1 MVGFR
6 LPAVAGVGVLALMSS
21 GVPAGAQEDGFEYVA
36 MGDSAAAGPLVPGP
50 DPNLLC
56 FRSTMNYPQVAAVR
70 LGAQLKDV
78 TCSGAETED
87 FAGRQH
93 VVLPPQY
100 DALSETTDLV
110 TVTIGGNDVSLV
122 QAAVSCLN
130 ALPEPIGASC
140 ADSYT
145 GDGDELAERIDEF
158 IPDFDEALDEIADR
172 APNAE
177 VVVVGYGT
185 YLPPGGCYPKE
196 PMWTRDADYIQSSV
210 DMLSARLG
218 ERARAHGA
226 TFVDLGPVSEGHD
239 VCQAPEEKYFEG
251 LVPTSWAA
259 PLHPNANGMKAFGN
273 AVADAVSGSEQRVQ
287 AGRVGVVEHQ

>member
-1 MVGFR
+1 MVGLR
-6 LPAVAGVGVLALMSS
+6 MRVVAGAGVLALMSS
-21 GVPAGAQEDGFEYVA
+21 GVPAGAQEDAFEYVA
-36 MGDSAAAGPLVPGP
+36 MGDSAAAGPLVPNP

-56 FRSTMNYPQVAAVR
+56 FRSTMNYPQVAAAR

-87 FAGRQH
+87 FSGRQN

-100 DALSETTDLV
+100 EALSETTDLV
-110 TVTIGGNDVSLV
+110 TVTIGGNDVDLV

-130 ALPEPIGASC
+130 AFPEPVGSSC
-140 ADSYT
+140 ADRYT
-145 GDGDELAERIDEF
+145 ADGDELAERIDEF
-158 IPDFDEALDEIADR
+158 IPDFDAALDEIADR

-177 VVVVGYGT
+177 LVVVGYGT
-185 YLPPGGCYPKE
+185 YLPPGGCYPQE
-196 PMWTRDADYIQSSV
+196 PMWARDADYIQSSV
-210 DMLSARLG
+210 DSLSARLG

-239 VCQAPEEKYFEG
+239 VCQPPDQKYFEG
-251 LVPTSWAA
+251 VVPTSWAA
-259 PLHPNANGMKAFGN
+259 PLHPNASGMTAFGN

-287 AGRVGVVEHQ
+287 AG